1 MEKLEPLLT
10 VGGNVKWYSYCGKQ
24 YGGSSKKLK
33 IELSYEPTIPLL
45 GMDAE
50 ELKEGSQRDIH
61 ILRFTEVLF
70 TKTKM

>member
-10 VGGNVKWYSYCGKQ
+10 VGGNVKWYSYYGKQ

-45 GMDAE
+45 GMDAK
-50 ELKEGSQRDIH
+50 ELKEGSQRDIR